1 MVVGNLLLSSDG
13 DILKVET
20 ELDAFLGWN
29 ITAASTSSVSMLDI
43 LDKKRNPYESP
54 SELMENLLQ
63 RSVHLLYLRDSNGV
77 SHLFSA
83 MPELSENS
91 SATVVLHL
99 ALMDDGDESM
109 LEQALREQ
117 KQMTS
122 ELLTIANIMYIQTD
136 AQYHITDMNHWA
148 ERSLETNRIDII
160 GSHIS
165 ELFTIDEATM
175 TTLEKALKDK
185 GHYQDLEMRVL
196 LPDEE
201 ERIFLWNIKTFHLP
215 NRSAAA
221 IHFFGHNV
229 TERKRMEAQLAQS
242 EKLSA
247 IGQMAAGVA
256 HDIQKPLMS
265 ISSLVQM
272 TEEYIS
278 EPFLKEKFGQIHHQ
292 IDYLSRTVRK
302 LVDLSKPMGG
312 DREWVN
318 VNAII
323 QEALRITAYDSRI
336 KRITITQKL
345 CSEIK
350 AIWLNFDQLL
360 QVFINILLNAADAL
374 LNTENPHI
382 LITSECHVS
391 FINITIRD
399 NGSGISPDILPKV
412 FEPFFTAKKEQGGT
426 GLGLWVCHNIIM
438 NANGKI
444 RIDSEPGRGTA
455 VHITLPVRQE
465 SGWKF

>member
-1 MVVGNLLLSSDG
+1 MVVGNLLLNGDG
-13 DILKVET
+13 DILSIES
-20 ELDAFLGWN
+20 ELDSFLGWN
-29 ITAASTSSVSMLDI
+29 ISGSSLSSVSMLDI
-43 LDKKRNPYESP
+43 LDKKRNPYESAAK
-54 SELMENLLQ
+54 LMENLLL
-63 RSVHLLYLRDSNGV
+63 RSVHLLYLRDSAGV

-83 MPELSENS
+83 TPELSEGS
-91 SATVVLHL
+91 PETVILHL
-99 ALMDDGDESM
+99 VFMDDGDESI

-136 AQYHITDMNHWA
+136 AQYRITDMNHWA

-165 ELFTIDEATM
+165 QLFTINEQTLQL
-175 TTLEKALKDK
+175 LEKALKDS

-196 LPDEE
+196 LPDDE
-201 ERIFLWNIKTFHLP
+201 ERIFLWNIKTFHLA

-278 EPFLKEKFGQIHHQ
+278 EPFLKEKFSQIHNQ

-302 LVDLSKPMGG
+302 LVDLSKPMSG

-318 VNAII
+318 VNEIL

-336 KRITITQKL
+336 KRIDINQNI

-350 AIWLNFDQLL
+350 AIWMNFDQLL

-374 LNTENPHI
+374 MQTEKPKI
-382 LITSECHVS
+382 QIITECHITY
-391 FINITIRD
+391 INILIRD
-399 NGSGISPDILPKV
+399 NGAGIAPDILPKV

-444 RIDSEPGRGTA
+444 RIDSEPARGTA
-455 VHITLPVRQE
+455 VHITLPVKQE
-465 SGWKF
+465 P

>member
-1 MVVGNLLLSSDG
+1 MVIGNILINKIG
-13 DILKVET
+13 DILKIES
-20 ELDAFLGWN
+20 ELDTFLGWN
-29 ITAASTSSVSMLDI
+29 IANASASAISIMDI
-43 LDKKRNPYESP
+43 LDKKRNPHESAAA
-54 SELMENLLQ
+54 LMKNLLQ
-63 RSVHLLYLRDSNGV
+63 RSVHLLYLRDSAGI

-83 MPELSENS
+83 TPELSDSIAEGLI
-91 SATVVLHL
+91 LHL
-99 ALMDDGDESM
+99 ALMDDGDESI

-122 ELLTIANIMYIQTD
+122 ELLTIANIMYLQTD
-136 AQYHITDMNHWA
+136 AQYHFTDINHWA
-148 ERSLETNRIDII
+148 ERSLATNRIDII
-160 GSHIS
+160 GAHIS
-165 ELFTIDEATM
+165 QLFTIDEKTLEM
-175 TTLEKALKDK
+175 LEKALKDN

-196 LPDEE
+196 LPGDEE
-201 ERIFLWNIKTFHLP
+201 QIFLWNIKTFRLP

-272 TEEYIS
+272 TEEFIS
-278 EPFLKEKFGQIHHQ
+278 DSFLKEKFGQIHNQ

-302 LVDLSKPMGG
+302 LVDLSKPMSG

-323 QEALRITAYDSRI
+323 NEALRITAYDSRI
-336 KRITITQKL
+336 KRIKIDQKL

-350 AIWLNFDQLL
+350 AIWMNYDQLL

-374 LNTENPHI
+374 LQKEKPHI
-382 LITSECHVS
+382 LIATECHIT

-399 NGSGISPDILPKV
+399 NGSGISPDILPRV

-444 RIDSEPGRGTA
+444 RLDSEPGKGTA
-455 VHITLPVRQE
+455 VHITLPVKQE
-465 SGWKF
+465 S